1 MKIMKLHKNRVNMQL
16 SISVEDGETSCP
28 DKTEVTKAYTL
39 MYYKDRPSQHKLK
52 KHNRLSEKAI
62 ISSLQQRKE
71 GINFLKEIIHVDSR
85 LYG

>member
-1 MKIMKLHKNRVNMQL
+1 MKLHKNRVNMQL
-16 SISVEDGETSCP
+16 SISVEDGETSWP
-28 DKTEVTKAYTL
+28 DKTEVTKAHTL

-71 GINFLKEIIHVDSR
+71 GINFLKEIIHIDSR